1 MFFFF
6 VLGIDPGIAIVGYS
20 ILDFENN
27 KFKLIEYGCVTTSST
42 SPLTERLKFIYM
54 EMENII
60 REFKPQDMAIEELFF
75 NKNVKTAITVAQA
88 RGVEILSGINNGL
101 SVYEYTPLQVKQG
114 IVGYGRANKFQVQQ
128 SVKNLLR
135 LDHIPKPD
143 DAADA
148 IAIAICHCFGNKF
161 KDLYE
166 VR

>member
-1 MFFFF
+1 MR

-42 SPLTERLKFIYM
+42 SPLTERLKFIYT

-101 SVYEYTPLQVKQG
+101 TVYEYTPLQVKQG
-114 IVGYGRANKFQVQQ
+114 IVGYGRADKFQVQQ

-148 IAIAICHCFGNKF
+148 IAIAICHCFSNKF

>member
-1 MFFFF
+1 MR

-27 KFKLIEYGCVTTSST
+27 KFKLVEYGCITTAST

-60 REFKPQDMAIEELFF
+60 KEFKPTDMAIEELFF

-101 SVYEYTPLQVKQG
+101 SIYEYTPLQVKQG
-114 IVGYGRANKFQVQQ
+114 IVGYGRADKFQVQQ
-128 SVKNLLR
+128 SVKNMLR

-148 IAIAICHCFGNKF
+148 IAIAICHCFSSKF

-166 VR
+166 MR

>member
-1 MFFFF
+1 MR
-6 VLGIDPGIAIVGYS
+6 VLGVDPGIAIVGYS

-114 IVGYGRANKFQVQQ
+114 IVGYGRADKFQVQQ

-143 DAADA
+143 DTADA
-148 IAIAICHCFGNKF
+148 IAIAICHCFSNKF

>member
-1 MFFFF
+1 M
-6 VLGIDPGIAIVGYS
+6 
-20 ILDFENN
+20 DFENN

-42 SPLTERLKFIYM
+42 SPLTERLKFIYT

-114 IVGYGRANKFQVQQ
+114 IVGYGRADKFQVQQ

>member
-1 MFFFF
+1 MR

-27 KFKLIEYGCVTTSST
+27 KFKLVEYGCITTASTSS
-42 SPLTERLKFIYM
+42 LTERLKFIYM

-60 REFKPQDMAIEELFF
+60 EEFKPQDMAIEELFF

-88 RGVEILSGINNGL
+88 RGVEILAGINNEL
-101 SVYEYTPLQVKQG
+101 SIYEYTPLQVKQG
-114 IVGYGRANKFQVQQ
+114 IVGYGRADKFQVQQ
-128 SVKNLLR
+128 AVKSILR

-148 IAIAICHCFGNKF
+148 IAIAICHCFGSKF

-166 VR
+166 MR